1 MTAIE
6 VRPLASLAVER
17 WRNGGGVTR
26 TLAADGNRWR
36 ISLAE
41 VERNGPYSR
50 FDGISRLSLVL
61 RGNGVTLRDKHTV
74 VMLKAFEAIE
84 YDGAADWNATL
95 IDGPVTALNVMTS
108 KGRYRVKVRAIVE
121 PLVVHAGCT
130 AAVIA
135 THGGCAWHDAPAEQN
150 EGRAIDAGSFL
161 LAESV
166 ERPIR
171 LLPTAMTMN
180 KAESP
185 QLPVLVTIESASTRP
200 ND

>member
-61 RGNGVTLRDKHTV
+61 RGNGLTLRDRDTV
-74 VMLKAFEAIE
+74 VMLKTFEAVE
-84 YDGAADWNATL
+84 YDGAADWSATL

-135 THGGCAWHDAPAEQN
+135 THGGCAWNDATLEQN
-150 EGRAIDAGSFL
+150 EGRAIEAGNFL
-161 LAESV
+161 LAENV

-171 LLPTAMTMN
+171 LLPTAMTMF
-180 KAESP
+180 KAERP
-185 QLPVLVTIESASTRP
+185 QLPVLVIIESASTRP
-200 ND
+200 E